1 MATEYWVLSIVYFL
15 WVVIKQFLHLVIR
28 KYSSTR
34 EFADYRPILEY
45 FVNVESEDEID
56 SESDLVDRFNSDYDK
71 VIDVK
76 DLDLGQ

>member
-1 MATEYWVLSIVYFL
+1 M
-15 WVVIKQFLHLVIR
+15 
-28 KYSSTR
+28 
-34 EFADYRPILEY
+34 
-45 FVNVESEDEID
+45 NVESEDEID